1 MIVLD
6 TNVLSEA
13 ARPAP
18 EQRVLDWLAAQ
29 PRALLFTTAICE
41 AEMLSGLA
49 MLPPGKRRSSLDEAA
64 RRMFA
69 EDFGDRVLPFDRDA
83 AAAYAEIGAERRRM
97 GRPIATLD
105 AQIAAIASVLS
116 DPARAAILISLQD
129 GRARTAGELA
139 FVASVSA
146 PTASSHLAKLVD
158 LGLIT
163 VIPQGRHR
171 YHRLIRPETAQAL
184 EALAV
189 LVATPSRKP
198 RMPGPRDIALRE
210 GWTWI

>member
-1 MIVLD
+1 MRYYI
-6 TNVLSEA
+6 
-13 ARPAP
+13 
-18 EQRVLDWLAAQ
+18 
-29 PRALLFTTAICE
+29 
-41 AEMLSGLA
+41 
-49 MLPPGKRRSSLDEAA
+49 
-64 RRMFA
+64 RMPTFSDVSPV
-69 EDFGDRVLPFDRDA
+69 E
-83 AAAYAEIGAERRRM
+83 
-97 GRPIATLD
+97 
-105 AQIAAIASVLS
+105 IAAIASVLS